1 MIRRFSFTAGLI
13 SLLIGSPMVHASVA
27 PQVQDLQS
35 METDAYKLA
44 TRYFMYTVTERSPD
58 QHALLDTL
66 KQNMQNLVD
75 QAHDDKLTAAWTGYR
90 KVLETDPYDKNNL
103 VSEETLT
110 DVDKQIKPLI
120 AAIQNNIASAHTDA
134 NGNAALI
141 FKQSILMERLTAE
154 YLRRATDAMG
164 GSIVADTSEEDPEA
178 MAVEFSKGMT
188 TLLHNYQGQS
198 KVYSSLWSAD
208 RYWNFIKG
216 RMIDFN
222 SKSVPYIVSTFN
234 DNITNQL
241 ATAYQAA
248 NH

>member
-1 MIRRFSFTAGLI
+1 
-13 SLLIGSPMVHASVA
+13 
-27 PQVQDLQS
+27 

-66 KQNMQNLVD
+66 MQNMQNLVD
-75 QAHDDKLTAAWTGYR
+75 QAHNDKVTAAWTEYR
-90 KVLETDPYDKNNL
+90 KALETSPYDKNNL
-103 VSEETLT
+103 VSEDTLINIDT
-110 DVDKQIKPLI
+110 QIKPLVS
-120 AAIQNNIASAHTDA
+120 ALQNSLATAHADT
-134 NGNAALI
+134 NSNAALI

-154 YLRRATDAMG
+154 YLRRATDTMG
-164 GSIVADTSEEDPEA
+164 GSIVADSSAEDPEA
-178 MAVEFSKGMT
+178 LAVEFSKGMT
-188 TLLHNYQGQS
+188 TLLHTYQGQA

-241 ATAYQAA
+241 ASAYQAA